1 MVSQGFFIWKKV
13 LKIDRPSGR
22 RVRRFDGPCGPRV
35 VVPPIGAMNFIYRP
49 WRYGLASLPCKSSF
63 FAIPEGR
70 YG

>member
-35 VVPPIGAMNFIYRP
+35 VVSPFWGDEYIINVTCFPG
-49 WRYGLASLPCKSSF
+49 K
-63 FAIPEGR
+63 
-70 YG
+70 